1 MASATSSF
9 LVVLLVAAAA
19 MPAWAS
25 PQPAPRCAPSDL
37 HALLSVKQALGN
49 PKTLSTW
56 TPASPDCC
64 KWDHVRCDD
73 AAGRVNNV
81 FIDGAD
87 DVKGQIPSAVGG
99 LTELM
104 SLSLFRLPGL
114 TGTIP
119 TCLTALSKLQ
129 FLTISHTNVSG
140 TIPESLAR
148 LRSLDS
154 VDLSDNQ
161 LTGPIPAA
169 FADLPNLRSLDLR
182 HNKLTGPI
190 PAGLVQGQFRSLILS
205 YNQLT
210 GPIPRDDAKDEINTV
225 DLSHNKLTGDASH
238 LFAEGRPIGKVD
250 LSWNN
255 LHFDISKLVFPPEL
269 TYLDLSHN
277 HIWGT
282 VPASLARLTTLQ
294 KLDFSYNE
302 LCGPLPKVHAVMK
315 HGCKPYEHN
324 RCRHGAPIE
333 TCRRL

>member
-1 MASATSSF
+1 MTSISSF

-19 MPAWAS
+19 APAWSS
-25 PQPAPRCAPSDL
+25 PQPSPRCPPSDL
-37 HALLSVKQALGN
+37 HALLSVKQSLGN

-56 TPASPDCC
+56 SQASAECC
-64 KWDHVRCDD
+64 AWDHVRCDE
-73 AAGRVNNV
+73 AGRVNNV

-87 DVKGQIPSAVGG
+87 DVHGQIPSAVAG
-99 LTELM
+99 LTALM

-119 TCLTALSKLQ
+119 ACLTALSKLQ

-140 TIPESLAR
+140 TIPDSLAR

-154 VDLSDNQ
+154 VDLSNNK
-161 LTGPIPAA
+161 LTGPIPNS

-182 HNKLTGPI
+182 HNQLTGPI
-190 PAGLVQGQFRSLILS
+190 PAGLVQGEFRSLILS

-210 GPIPRDDAKDEINTV
+210 GPIPRDEAKDEINTV

-238 LFAEGRPIGKVD
+238 LFVQGRPIGKVD

-255 LHFDISKLVFPPEL
+255 LDFDLSKLEFPPEL

-277 HIWGT
+277 RIRGT
-282 VPASLARLTTLQ
+282 VPPSLARLSTLQ
-294 KLDFSYNE
+294 KLDLSYNL
-302 LCGPLPKVHAVMK
+302 LCGPLPKYHGVMR

-324 RCRHGAPIE
+324 QCLRGAPIE
-333 TCRRL
+333 TCHQL

>member
-1 MASATSSF
+1 MASATTISF
-9 LVVLLVAAAA
+9 LAVLLVAAAA
-19 MPAWAS
+19 ATPALS
-25 PQPAPRCAPSDL
+25 CAPSDL

-56 TPASPDCC
+56 SAASPDCC
-64 KWDHVRCDD
+64 RWENLRCDD
-73 AAGRVNNV
+73 AGRVNNV
-81 FIDGAD
+81 FIDGVG
-87 DVKGQIPSAVGG
+87 DVRGQIPSAVGG

-114 TGTIP
+114 TGPIP
-119 TCLTALSKLQ
+119 PCLTALSKLQ

-140 TIPESLAR
+140 AIPESLAR

-154 VDLSDNQ
+154 VDLSNNQ
-161 LTGPIPAA
+161 LTGHIPAA

-182 HNKLTGPI
+182 HNRLTGPI

-210 GPIPRDDAKDEINTV
+210 GPIPRDDAQDEINTI
-225 DLSHNKLTGDASH
+225 DLSHNRLSGDPSH
-238 LFAEGRPIGKVD
+238 LFAVGRPIGKVD

-255 LHFDISKLVFPPEL
+255 LDFDLSKLVFPPEL

-277 HIWGT
+277 RIRGT
-282 VPASLARLTTLQ
+282 VPPSLAKLTTLQ
-294 KLDFSYNE
+294 KLDLSYNY
-302 LCGPLPKVHAVMK
+302 LCGPLPRFHAVMK

-324 RCRHGAPIE
+324 QCRRGAPIE
-333 TCRRL
+333 TCHRL